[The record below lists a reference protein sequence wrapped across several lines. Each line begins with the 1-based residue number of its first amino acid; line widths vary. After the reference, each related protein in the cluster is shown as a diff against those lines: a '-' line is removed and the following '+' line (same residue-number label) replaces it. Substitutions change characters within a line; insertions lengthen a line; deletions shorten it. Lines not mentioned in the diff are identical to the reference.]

1 MFVQAVAV
9 APACAD
15 LYVARAQVHL
25 KKDDFTSVSTAFLFF
40 PSSTR
45 ALSIEGPKFKER
57 ASSISINLTPL

>member
-25 KKDDFTSVSTAFLFF
+25 KKDDFTSVSTAILFSI
-40 PSSTR
+40 SSTR
-45 ALSIEGPKFKER
+45 VRALS
-57 ASSISINLTPL
+57 